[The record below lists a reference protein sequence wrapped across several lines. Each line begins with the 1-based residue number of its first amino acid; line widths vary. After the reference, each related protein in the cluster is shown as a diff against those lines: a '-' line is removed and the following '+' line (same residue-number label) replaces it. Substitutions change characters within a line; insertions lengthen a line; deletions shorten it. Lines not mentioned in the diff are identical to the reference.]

1 MKIYVNGSLKELS
14 ENSTVADILVLLD
27 VVGRRV
33 AVELNDHIVPKS
45 QHNQVVLQENDKI
58 EVVHAIGGG

>member
-1 MKIYVNGSLKELS
+1 MKIYLNGSLTELA
-14 ENSTVADILVLLD
+14 ENSTVADILELLA

-45 QHNQVVLQENDKI
+45 QHNQVILQENDKV

>member
-1 MKIYVNGSLKELS
+1 MKIYLNGSLTELP

-27 VVGRRV
+27 VAGRRV
-33 AVELNDHIVPKS
+33 AVELNDNIVSKS
-45 QHNQVVLQENDKI
+45 HHSQVVLQDNDKV

>member
-1 MKIYVNGSLKELS
+1 MKIYVNGSLKELA
-14 ENSTVADILVLLD
+14 ENSTVADILVLLE

-45 QHNQVVLQENDKI
+45 QHSQVVLQEYDKV

>member
-1 MKIYVNGSLKELS
+1 MKIYLNGSLTELP
-14 ENSTVADILVLLD
+14 ENSSVADILVLLE

-45 QHNQVVLQENDKI
+45 QHSQVVLQDNDKV

>member
-1 MKIYVNGSLKELS
+1 MKIYLNGSLTEMP

-33 AVELNDHIVPKS
+33 AVELNDNIVPKS
-45 QHNQVVLQENDKI
+45 QHSQVILQDNDKV

>member
-1 MKIYVNGSLKELS
+1 MKIYLNGSLTEMP
-14 ENSTVADILVLLD
+14 ENSTVADILVLLQ

-45 QHNQVVLQENDKI
+45 QHSQVVLQYNDKV

>member
-1 MKIYVNGSLKELS
+1 MKIYLNGSLSEMP
-14 ENSTVADILVLLD
+14 ENSTVADILVLLE

-45 QHNQVVLQENDKI
+45 QHSQVILQDNDKV

>member
-1 MKIYVNGSLKELS
+1 MKIYLNGSLTEMP
-14 ENSTVADILVLLD
+14 ENSTVADILVLLE

-33 AVELNDHIVPKS
+33 AVELNDSIVPKS
-45 QHNQVVLQENDKI
+45 QHSQVLLQEDDKV

>member
-1 MKIYVNGSLKELS
+1 MKIYLNGSLTEMP
-14 ENSTVADILVLLD
+14 ENSTVADILVLLE

-45 QHNQVVLQENDKI
+45 QHSLVVLQDNDKV

>member
-1 MKIYVNGSLKELS
+1 MKIYLNGSLTEMP
-14 ENSTVADILVLLD
+14 ENSSVADILVLLE

-45 QHNQVVLQENDKI
+45 QHSQVVLQDNDKV

>member
-1 MKIYVNGSLKELS
+1 MKIYLNGSLTEMP

-33 AVELNDHIVPKS
+33 AVELNDNIVPKS
-45 QHNQVVLQENDKI
+45 QHSQAILQDNDKV

>member
-1 MKIYVNGSLKELS
+1 MNIYVNGALKELP
-14 ENSTVADILVLLD
+14 EKTTVADVLVLLE

-33 AVELNDHIVPKS
+33 AVELNDHIVAKS
-45 QHNQVVLQENDKI
+45 QHAHVILQANDKV

>member
-1 MKIYVNGSLKELS
+1 MKIYLNGSLTEMP

-27 VVGRRV
+27 VVGRKV
-33 AVELNDHIVPKS
+33 AVELNDNIVPKS
-45 QHNQVVLQENDKI
+45 QHSQAILQDNDKV

>member
-1 MKIYVNGSLKELS
+1 MKIYVNGSLKELP

>member
-1 MKIYVNGSLKELS
+1 MKIYLNGSLTELP
-14 ENSTVADILVLLD
+14 ENSSVADILVLLE

-45 QHNQVVLQENDKI
+45 QHSQVVLQENDKV

>member
-1 MKIYVNGSLKELS
+1 MKIYLNGSLTEMP
-14 ENSTVADILVLLD
+14 ENSTVADILVLLE

-45 QHNQVVLQENDKI
+45 QHSQVILQDNDKV

>member
-1 MKIYVNGSLKELS
+1 MNIYVNG
-14 ENSTVADILVLLD
+14 VLVLLD

-33 AVELNDHIVPKS
+33 AVELNDHIVAKS
-45 QHNQVVLQENDKI
+45 QHAHVILQANDKV

>member
-1 MKIYVNGSLKELS
+1 MKIYLNGSLTEMP
-14 ENSTVADILVLLD
+14 ENSTVADILVLLE

-45 QHNQVVLQENDKI
+45 QHSQVVLQENDKV

>member
-1 MKIYVNGSLKELS
+1 MP
-14 ENSTVADILVLLD
+14 ENSTVADILVLLE

-33 AVELNDHIVPKS
+33 AVELNDNIVPKS
-45 QHNQVVLQENDKI
+45 QHGQVILQDNDKV

>member
-1 MKIYVNGSLKELS
+1 MKIYLNGSLTEMP
-14 ENSTVADILVLLD
+14 ENSTVADILVLLE

-45 QHNQVVLQENDKI
+45 QHGQVIMQDNDKV

>member
-1 MKIYVNGSLKELS
+1 MKIYLNGSLTEMP
-14 ENSTVADILVLLD
+14 ENSTVADILVLLE

-45 QHNQVVLQENDKI
+45 QQGQVILQDNDKV